1 MKIRVLTKRP
11 GQVPRSTWIENSL
24 KNLQNYV
31 GGYIETVTHA
41 ADCVVICDEEGR
53 LNGKEY
59 NCTICGVDFVGD
71 IIICGVK
78 EDEFADLPIEYNEAK
93 KIFRNLWRQE

>member
-31 GGYIETVTHA
+31 GGYIETVTLST
-41 ADCVVICDEEGR
+41 DFVVICDEEGR

-78 EDEFADLPIEYNEAK
+78 KDEFADLPIEYNEAK
-93 KIFRNLWRQE
+93 KIFRNLWRQG

>member
-1 MKIRVLTKRP
+1 
-11 GQVPRSTWIENSL
+11 
-24 KNLQNYV
+24 
-31 GGYIETVTHA
+31 
-41 ADCVVICDEEGR
+41 VVICDEEGR

-59 NCTICGVDFVGD
+59 NCTICGVDFAGD

-93 KIFRNLWRQE
+93 KIFKNLWRQE